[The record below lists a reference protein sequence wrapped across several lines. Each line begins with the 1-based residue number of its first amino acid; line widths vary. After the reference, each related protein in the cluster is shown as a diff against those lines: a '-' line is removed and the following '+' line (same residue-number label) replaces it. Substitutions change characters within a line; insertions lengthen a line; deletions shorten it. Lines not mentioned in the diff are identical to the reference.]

1 MFTKRQKILLVALC
15 ALAIFVGSKLPYT
28 LPWGW

>member
-1 MFTKRQKILLVALC
+1 MFTKRQKILLIALC
-15 ALAIFVGSKLPYT
+15 VAAVFVGTRLPHQ